1 MNAAG
6 LRDQEFETF
15 YRQQSAALTR
25 WLTARGAC
33 PADAA
38 DAAQEAL
45 TQVWL
50 RWPHITSH
58 RSYLYRTA
66 GREMARIWQ
75 ARQDVR
81 FRADTRP
88 STVEAGGMP
97 TRLDEGLVRQQLLT
111 LPARQRAVL
120 AGYYDGYRDAE
131 LAPVLG
137 MAAATIRSDRRH
149 ARAGLRALT
158 ALLEQDPHGL
168 MLRRAYA
175 DMRDGDPRPTG
186 ARLLIARSWSRSAL
200 HLADPRLSPALP
212 PLTDY
217 ELTQRRATSPL
228 AGISPDAWST
238 VASRTGLL
246 TVITDADGR
255 VLWRAGDRKVLRR
268 GEEDG
273 HGDGACLAEHT
284 VGTSGVSL
292 TLAVGHPVVVSGP
305 EHYCPAQHDLVCAGA
320 PLRHP
325 ADGQLLGTICIS
337 APWRAAHPDM
347 LKLID
352 QTATRIRQQL
362 KTCPAPPGSPPPTA
376 PHRSN
381 RYREPA
387 R

>member
-1 MNAAG
+1 MNASG

-50 RWPHITSH
+50 HWPHITSH
-58 RSYLYRTA
+58 RSYLYRIA
-66 GREMARIWQ
+66 GREMARIWH
-75 ARQDVR
+75 ARRQDAR
-81 FRADTRP
+81 FRAGAQP
-88 STVEAGGMP
+88 SATQADGITARLEA
-97 TRLDEGLVRQQLLT
+97 GLVRQQLLT
-111 LPARQRAVL
+111 LPVRQRTVL

-149 ARAGLRALT
+149 ARVGMRALT

-175 DMRDGDPRPTG
+175 DMRDGDPRPPG
-186 ARLLIARSWSRSAL
+186 ARALVARSWSRSVL
-200 HLADPRLSPALP
+200 HLADPGRSPALP
-212 PLTDY
+212 PLTNC
-217 ELTQRRATSPL
+217 ELAQRRAASPL
-228 AGISPDAWST
+228 AGISPDACST
-238 VASRTGLL
+238 VASDTGLL

-255 VLWRAGDRKVLRR
+255 VLWRAGDRKVLTR

-273 HGDGACLAEHT
+273 HGDGACLAEHA

-362 KTCPAPPGSPPPTA
+362 VSPASRPDHTVL
-376 PHRSN
+376 R
-381 RYREPA
+381 
-387 R
+387 

>member
-15 YRQQSAALTR
+15 YRQHSAALTR

-50 RWPHITSH
+50 HWPHITSH
-58 RSYLYRTA
+58 RGYLYRIA
-66 GREMARIWQ
+66 AHEMARIWH
-75 ARQDVR
+75 ARCRDAR
-81 FRADTRP
+81 IRADEQP
-88 STVEAGGMP
+88 SATQADGIPARLEA
-97 TRLDEGLVRQQLLT
+97 GLVRQQLLT

-131 LAPVLG
+131 VALALG
-137 MAAATIRSDRRH
+137 TAAATIRSDRRH

-158 ALLEQDPHGL
+158 ALLEQDPQGL

-175 DMRDGDPRPTG
+175 DMRDGDPHPAG

-200 HLADPRLSPALP
+200 HLADPGRSPTVR
-212 PLTDY
+212 PLTDN
-217 ELTQRRATSPL
+217 ELTRRRAASPL
-228 AGISPDAWST
+228 AGISPDACSA

-273 HGDGACLAEHT
+273 HGDGACLAEHA

-320 PLRHP
+320 PLRNP
-325 ADGQLLGTICIS
+325 ADGRLLGTICIS
-337 APWRAAHPDM
+337 APWSAAHPDM

-352 QTATRIRQQL
+352 QIATAIWRRL
-362 KTCPAPPGSPPPTA
+362 KTSPRPLA
-376 PHRSN
+376 ASK
-381 RYREPA
+381 
-387 R
+387 